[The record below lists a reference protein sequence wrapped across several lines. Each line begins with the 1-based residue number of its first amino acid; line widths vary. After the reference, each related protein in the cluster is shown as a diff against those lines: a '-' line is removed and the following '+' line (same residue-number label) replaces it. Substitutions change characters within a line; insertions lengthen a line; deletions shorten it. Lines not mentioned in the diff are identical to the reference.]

1 MYTFFGLTPAYK
13 VHVHEMILS
22 VMYACNGFSFSDVYN
37 MPVWLRKFYLKKL
50 SEWKKEEAGKGSEQ
64 SKDNVADNMQ
74 KIKSMQRTMQQK
86 FSAKS

>member
-37 MPVWLRKFYLKKL
+37 MPVYLRKFYLKRLVGFYKT
-50 SEWKKEEAGKGSEQ
+50 EAEEFKKEMNKY
-64 SKDNVADNMQ
+64 K
-74 KIKSMQRTMQQK
+74 K
-86 FSAKS
+86 